1 MIVLTGLIWVFRA
14 AQKGIED
21 LERTAIPK
29 NVFLFPLEMRAQA
42 RAEFAQSGQ
51 KGEHKCHRS
60 NLFSQRALSRFS
72 QGASRRKVNALQL
85 VPVLA
90 RWALRLWTVMLSP
103 AQQSAQP
110 QARCATTRA
119 SADHNSQISQSEFQS
134 PRGLCLRGDFTFL
147 PASAPRC
154 AGIFC

>member
-1 MIVLTGLIWVFRA
+1 MIVLTGLLWVSRA

-21 LERTAIPK
+21 LQRTAIPK
-29 NVFLFPLEMRAQA
+29 DVFLFPLEIRAKA

-60 NLFSQRALSRFS
+60 NLFSQRAPSRFL
-72 QGASRRKVNALQL
+72 QGASRRKVSALQL

-90 RWALRLWTVMLSP
+90 PWALRLWTVMLSP
-103 AQQSAQP
+103 AQPRAHLQ
-110 QARCATTRA
+110 TEWA
-119 SADHNSQISQSEFQS
+119 SADHNSRISQSEIQL
-134 PRGLCLRGDFTFL
+134 PRGLSLRGDFTFL